1 MDGAFRIKDDMLYV
15 PEWHWDSR
23 QPTLFGHPVRVE
35 ASPRKEDARGAD
47 APSAY
52 LTFANGWVIALGFL
66 VYDSPA
72 PTEYIAGVVAGSTYA
87 GNGRIVHDLRS
98 DRSLG
103 LFDAAFQLTPRIEEV
118 LTWEPWDPARGVI
131 VARSHTRK
139 SPEQLIASHVE
150 PNPATTDVAEYRLR
164 REDNGYPVWSI
175 IGDLDPGGA
184 NIEQVARDY
193 AISREAVEAVLA
205 FYARN
210 MAAID
215 ARLAASRAA

>member
-1 MDGAFRIKDDMLYV
+1 MEGAFRIKDNVLYV
-15 PEWHWDSR
+15 PEWRWDSQ
-23 QPTLFGHPVRVE
+23 QPTLFEHSVKAE
-35 ASPRKEDARGAD
+35 AYPRKEDERGAD

-72 PTEYIAGVVAGSTYA
+72 PTEHIAGVIAGSTYA
-87 GNGRIVHDLRS
+87 GEGRIVHNLRS
-98 DRSLG
+98 NRSIG
-103 LFDAAFQLTPRIEEV
+103 LFDAAFQLAPRIEEV
-118 LTWEPWDPARGVI
+118 PTWEPWDPARGVI
-131 VARSHTRK
+131 VARDQIRK
-139 SPEQLIASHVE
+139 SPDQLIASHIE
-150 PNPATTDVAEYRLR
+150 PNPAKTDIAEYRLR
-164 REDNGYPVWSI
+164 IEDNGYPIWSI

-210 MAAID
+210 TAAID
-215 ARLAASRAA
+215 ARLAANRAA